1 MTTEEGGESRRIPEE
16 RAADVFRR
24 AARLQSAAAQRLEE
38 RVRDAPSAVTP
49 ASQELRPADL
59 EAIGREVGIDPVFIR
74 MALAETGAAPRG
86 RFVRW
91 GARWLLRAPVD
102 NLLMAARVVSASPAS
117 VLAAMRRILPVHPH
131 RLVLVDTVGD
141 PLRGGALVFQ
151 CPEWAPGSSPL
162 AYHASGVEARRLT
175 FLLRELPGD
184 AATSSARTEIQVSAD
199 LGPGVRTG
207 VAVASIL
214 AACLGTGGGLTA
226 GVLAAA
232 ALGPFAVA
240 AGAAGLL
247 AGALLGGRGYGAIHR
262 HSERRLREEV
272 DGLLG
277 TIAADLATAGSFS
290 PQPAE
295 LPLPSDPASWLG
307 S

>member
-1 MTTEEGGESRRIPEE
+1 MATDEGGESRRVSEE
-16 RAADVFRR
+16 QAADVFRR
-24 AARLQSAAAQRLEE
+24 AARLQSAAAQRLED
-38 RVRDAPSAVTP
+38 RMRDTPSAVTP
-49 ASQELRPADL
+49 ASRELGPDEL
-59 EAIGREVGIDPVFIR
+59 EAIGREVGIEAAFIR

-91 GARWLLRAPVD
+91 GARWLLSSSAESV
-102 NLLMAARVVSASPAS
+102 LLATRIVPASPEA
-117 VLAAMRRILPVHPH
+117 VLAAMRRLLPAHPH

-141 PLRGGALVFQ
+141 ALRGGALVFQ

-175 FLLRELPGD
+175 FLLRDLAEDG
-184 AATSSARTEIQVSAD
+184 ATPSPRTEIQVSAD

-214 AACLGTGGGLTA
+214 AACLGTAGGLSA
-226 GVLAAA
+226 GVLSAV
-232 ALGPFAVA
+232 ALGPFAVV

-247 AGALLGGRGYGAIHR
+247 AGGLLGGRGYGAIHR
-262 HSERRLREEV
+262 HSERRLRVEV

-277 TIAADLATAGSFS
+277 AIAAHLATGGGFS
-290 PQPAE
+290 AQPAE
-295 LPLPSDPASWLG
+295 SNSPVDAGWWIG